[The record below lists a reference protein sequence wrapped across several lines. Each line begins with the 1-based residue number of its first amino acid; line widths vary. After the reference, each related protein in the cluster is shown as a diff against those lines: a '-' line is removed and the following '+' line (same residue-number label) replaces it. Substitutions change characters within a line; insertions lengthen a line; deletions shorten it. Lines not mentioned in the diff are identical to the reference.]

1 MIVRPRPT
9 IWNLFFITRGSILP
23 RIASRLALIFLLSL
37 AIVQG
42 HRAFPDFVGAIDPSP
57 FAVLGFTLSIF
68 LGSRNAACYDRWWE
82 GRKVWGALLA
92 GGRDFG
98 RATLILGADA
108 PARLRMLTLLIAFIQ
123 AMVAHLRNGAE
134 HERAIGLLPPEM
146 RAAYDASRNPP
157 DMILGRIEAI
167 LVAERQA
174 GRLTDTEWFALDARL
189 RTLTEAQAASERI
202 RYTPVPFAY
211 TLLLHRTAYLFC
223 VLLPF
228 GFVGSLGYFTPVVS
242 TLVAYAI
249 FGLDALGDELERPFG
264 GQVNDLPIQALADT
278 LEINLREAM
287 GQTVLADLPAPR
299 DRVLM

>member
-1 MIVRPRPT
+1 M
-9 IWNLFFITRGSILP
+9 NLFFITRGSILP
-23 RIASRLALIFLLSL
+23 RILPRLALIFVLSL
-37 AIVQG
+37 LIVWG
-42 HRAFPDFVGAIDPSP
+42 HVTFPDHVGAIDPSP

-82 GRKVWGALLA
+82 GRKVWGALMA
-92 GGRDFG
+92 GGRDLA
-98 RATLILGADA
+98 RASLILGEGS
-108 PARLRMLTLLIAFIQ
+108 PARGEILALLIAFAQ
-123 AMVAHLRNGAE
+123 AMVAHLRNGVS
-134 HERAIGLLPPEM
+134 HDRAIGLLPPEL
-146 RAAYDASRNPP
+146 RPAYAESRNPP
-157 DMILGRIEAI
+157 DMILRRIGAA
-167 LVAERQA
+167 LVAERRA
-174 GRLTDTEWFALDARL
+174 GRLTDNEWVALDARL
-189 RTLTEAQAASERI
+189 RALGEAQAASERI

-223 VLLPF
+223 LLLPF

-287 GQTVLADLPAPR
+287 GQRVLPDLPAAR
-299 DRVLM
+299 EHVLM

>member
-1 MIVRPRPT
+1 MIGRPRPT

-23 RIASRLALIFLLSL
+23 RIAPRLVLIFLLSL
-37 AIVQG
+37 LIVWG
-42 HRAFPDFVGAIDPSP
+42 HATFPGVVGAIDPSP

-82 GRKVWGALLA
+82 GRKVWGALVA
-92 GGRDFG
+92 GGRDFA
-98 RATLILGADA
+98 RASLILGAEA
-108 PARLRMLTLLIAFIQ
+108 PARREMLALLMAFIQ
-123 AMVAHLRNGAE
+123 AMVAHLRNGVS
-134 HERAIGLLPPEM
+134 HDRALALLPPEP
-146 RAAYDASRNPP
+146 RAAYGASRNPP
-157 DMILGRIEAI
+157 DMILSRLSAL
-167 LVAERQA
+167 LVAERRA
-174 GRLTDTEWFALDARL
+174 GRLTDNEWVALDARL
-189 RTLTEAQAASERI
+189 RGLGEAQAACERI

-223 VLLPF
+223 ALLPF
-228 GFVGSLGYFTPVVS
+228 GFVGSLGYFTPVLS
-242 TLVAYAI
+242 TLVAYAV

-287 GQTVLADLPAPR
+287 GQAVLPDLPAAR